1 MQNIRIQVMS
11 KNNSLD
17 ESLEV
22 FNTQLEQACDL
33 VSQQYQ
39 SMQERP
45 AYQMFEPKEVASWF
59 AEDLPEQGMEFSEL
73 LKFTDEK
80 VLQTATNNMGPH
92 MYGYV
97 MAGGTQ
103 VSSIAELLSATVNQ
117 NMGKWH
123 LGAAMNEIEQRVIQW
138 GADFISYRREIDGA
152 QEQIGGTLVSGGS
165 AANLT
170 GLTVA
175 RNIFFEKFK
184 VREKGLFGQKP
195 FVVYGSTET
204 HGCVDKSIELLG
216 IGTDNYRKIKC
227 NADYTINLDALKKQ
241 IEKDKQAGLQ
251 PFCIVGNAGTVNT
264 GALDDLDALA
274 DIAQEHGLWFHVD
287 GAYGGLV
294 ACLDSHK
301 HFYKGMDRADSVAVD
316 FHKWLYQ
323 PFEAGCCLVKNW
335 DLLKKTYYKRVSY
348 LAMDVKDDGRLD
360 LNDHHFQL
368 SRNTKAFKVWM
379 SFKAYGAQAFRD
391 MIQKDIDL
399 TKYLARKVDDAS
411 DFVLFNEPQ
420 LSAVCFQYVGGGT
433 YSEKELNELNQ
444 KIIHALEEDGRV
456 FIPGSQ
462 LLGQTVIRACLINHR
477 KQKEHVDYLVDV
489 IREVA
494 ESLD

>member
-1 MQNIRIQVMS
+1 MTEAL
-11 KNNSLD
+11 KENSLD
-17 ESLEV
+17 FDDQV
-22 FNTQLEQACDL
+22 FSDLMQQASDIAKTQYA
-33 VSQQYQ
+33 
-39 SMQERP
+39 SMGERP
-45 AYQMFEPKEVASWF
+45 AYQMFEPSEVASWF
-59 AEDLPEQGMEFSEL
+59 AEDLPESGMSFSTL
-73 LKFTDEK
+73 LQEADEK

-103 VSSIAELLSATVNQ
+103 VSTIAEMLASVVNQ

-138 GADFISYRREIDGA
+138 GADFIGYRQKIDGVS
-152 QEQIGGTLVSGGS
+152 EQIGGTLVSGGS

-175 RNIFFEKFK
+175 RNIFFEKYK
-184 VREKGLFGQKP
+184 IREKGLFGQKP
-195 FVVYGSTET
+195 FIVYGSSET

-216 IGTDNYRKIKC
+216 IGTENYRKIQC
-227 NADYTINLDALKKQ
+227 NADYTINLQALKEQ
-241 IEKDKQAGLQ
+241 IEQDKKDGLQ

-264 GALDDLDALA
+264 GALDDLDAIA

-301 HFYKGMDRADSVAVD
+301 HFYKGMERADSVAID

-335 DLLKKTYYKRVSY
+335 DLLKKTYYKRASY

-368 SRNTKAFKVWM
+368 SRNAKAFKVWM
-379 SFKAYGAQAFRD
+379 SFKVYGAQAFRD
-391 MIQKDIDL
+391 MIQKDVDL
-399 TKYLARKVDDAS
+399 TKYLARLVDGAK
-411 DFVLFNEPQ
+411 DFKLFNEPE
-420 LSAVCFQYVGGGT
+420 LSAVCFQYIGDGT
-433 YSEKELNELNQ
+433 KSDDELNRLNLN
-444 KIIHALEEDGRV
+444 IIHALEEDGRV

-494 ESLD
+494 VKIDN